1 MVFGPPDPSY
11 TGIAVVGSWAAWSS
25 AMALG
30 PGTEAADP
38 PGPAGASPKPAA
50 VGATN
55 PNGVRPAPA
64 ASMSPPRPVSVW
76 AGLVSRETPSTY
88 PLLRPAEPT
97 VGSSPWGP

>member
-11 TGIAVVGSWAAWSS
+11 TGIAVVGSWAAWSF
-25 AMALG
+25 ATALG
-30 PGTEAADP
+30 PGMAAVP
-38 PGPAGASPKPAA
+38 PGPAGASPEPAA

-64 ASMSPPRPVSVW
+64 ASMGPPAPVSVW

-88 PLLRPAEPT
+88 PLPRPAEPT
-97 VGSSPWGP
+97 VGSSPRGP